1 MAGLCIK
8 GGTGLCNLILDK
20 NLLENAEYTIDVGQ
34 LYNKTYEDITVQSKQ
49 EIDTDVF
56 IPEF

>member
-1 MAGLCIK
+1 M
-8 GGTGLCNLILDK
+8 THK